1 MLVLRRSH
9 AAETAPADRF
19 RGTMQRWTLTNDA
32 RRATVCD
39 YEFCADW
46 SLPWR
51 VVAGPRQGQVGR
63 SRRFQVQQ
71 VRPDAYLITFA
82 TTPGA
87 THHGGRRL
95 RQRHAGRVRFR
106 GRRNAVRSRARCS
119 SL

>member
-9 AAETAPADRF
+9 VAETAPDDRF
-19 RGTMQRWTLTNDA
+19 RGTMQRWTLTDGA

-46 SLPWR
+46 SLLWR

-71 VRPDAYLITFA
+71 VRPDVYLITFA
-82 TTPGA
+82 ATPGA
-87 THHGGRRL
+87 TITAVVDFASGTL
-95 RQRHAGRVRFR
+95 AGY
-106 GRRNAVRSRARCS
+106 ASEADESRPFTG
-119 SL
+119 SLQFL